1 MKTIRLTLLLWAV
14 SLAAAAQNRAVEQA
28 FRQFLATPGIATSE
42 SVIRERD
49 LSKPGN
55 PMKST
60 LEVWDFTCDASLLS
74 HIEQLSRIMTENS
87 SSEQC
92 YYVKTHTAGRMDWH
106 DILVGDDPTRL
117 VELGRS
123 ERSNYTLVNFLDTLE
138 TTKTHRF
145 AYALEWIEQ
154 NVPFKLKEQ
163 NGKLVKTPI
172 TEKTYKGKV
181 VITYATMPQSK
192 PQVKT
197 NEIKYIDSIED
208 EDLASKRLEL
218 TERDIFEIKNDFI
231 KKMDVSQIKIYFDFF
246 SEVIE
251 LRNQLESG
259 LMDKSAFKKSIKNK
273 VLMARLPHLTEEDIN
288 NLTENDL
295 SEMMVVDIDDLKT
308 VRDLFGEALK
318 NKKK

>member
-138 TTKTHRF
+138 TTPTHRF

-181 VITYATMPQSK
+181 VITYATMPQAK
-192 PQVKT
+192 PQAKN

-218 TERDIFEIKNDFI
+218 TERDINEIKENLSQAKNIVEI
-231 KKMDVSQIKIYFDFF
+231 KPYLDFF
-246 SEVIE
+246 NELIE
-251 LRNQLESG
+251 RRRQLESG
-259 LMDKSAFKKSIKNK
+259 LIDESKFKRLIKNK
-273 VLMARLPHLTEEDIN
+273 ALATSHPALTTVTEEDLRNFMAI
-288 NLTENDL
+288 
-295 SEMMVVDIDDLKT
+295 DIDDLRT
-308 VRDLFGEALK
+308 IVDLLGEAIKNLK
-318 NKKK
+318 

>member
-1 MKTIRLTLLLWAV
+1 MKTIRLTLLFWAV
-14 SLAAAAQNRAVEQA
+14 SLAAAAQNRAVEEA

-60 LEVWDFTCDASLLS
+60 CEIWDFTCDASLLS
-74 HIEQLSRIMTENS
+74 HIEQLSRTMTANS

-138 TTKTHRF
+138 TTPTHRF

-181 VITYATMPQSK
+181 VITYATMPQAK
-192 PQVKT
+192 PQAKN

-208 EDLASKRLEL
+208 EDLEHPFEL
-218 TERDIFEIKNDFI
+218 TEKNIISIKNDLKEKDIAEI
-231 KKMDVSQIKIYFDFF
+231 KPFFDILNG
-246 SEVIE
+246 VIE
-251 LRNQLESG
+251 MRNQLDSG
-259 LMDKSAFKKSIKNK
+259 LIDRSEFKKSIKDK
-273 VLMARLPHLTEEDIN
+273 VYPQLTDRDFI
-288 NLTENDL
+288 
-295 SEMMVVDIDDLKT
+295 EMLAVDIDDLKT
-308 VRDLFGEALK
+308 VRDLFGEAIK

>member
-60 LEVWDFTCDASLLS
+60 CEIWDFTCDASLLS

-123 ERSNYTLVNFLDTLE
+123 EHSNYTLVNFLDTLE
-138 TTKTHRF
+138 TTPTHRF

-181 VITYATMPQSK
+181 VITYARMPQSK

-208 EDLASKRLEL
+208 EDLASTIPEL
-218 TERDIFEIKNDFI
+218 TEKDIISIKNDLTEKGIAEI
-231 KKMDVSQIKIYFDFF
+231 KPFLDFF
-246 SEVIE
+246 NEVIE

-259 LMDKSAFKKSIKNK
+259 LMDKGEFKRLIKNTA
-273 VLMARLPHLTEEDIN
+273 LMTTRPHLSEEDIRKF
-288 NLTENDL
+288 
-295 SEMMVVDIDDLKT
+295 MVVDIDDLKT
-308 VRDLFGEALK
+308 VRDLFGEAIK

>member
-60 LEVWDFTCDASLLS
+60 LEVWDFTCDASLLN

-123 ERSNYTLVNFLDTLE
+123 EHSNYTLVNFLDTLE
-138 TTKTHRF
+138 TTPTHRF

-181 VITYATMPQSK
+181 VITYATMPQAK
-192 PQVKT
+192 PQAKN

-208 EDLASKRLEL
+208 EDLASTIPEL
-218 TERDIFEIKNDFI
+218 TEKDIISIKNDLKEKGIAEI
-231 KKMDVSQIKIYFDFF
+231 KPFLDFF
-246 SEVIE
+246 NEVIE

-259 LMDKSAFKKSIKNK
+259 LMDKGEFKRLIKNTA
-273 VLMARLPHLTEEDIN
+273 LMTTRPHLSEEDIRKF
-288 NLTENDL
+288 
-295 SEMMVVDIDDLKT
+295 MVVDIDDLKT

>member
-1 MKTIRLTLLLWAV
+1 MKTIRLTLLFWAV
-14 SLAAAAQNRAVEQA
+14 SLAAAAQNRAVEEA

-60 LEVWDFTCDASLLS
+60 CEIWDFTCDASLLS
-74 HIEQLSRIMTENS
+74 HIEQLSRTMTANS

-138 TTKTHRF
+138 TTPTHRF

-181 VITYATMPQSK
+181 VITYATMPQAK
-192 PQVKT
+192 PQAKNHQVKH
-197 NEIKYIDSIED
+197 IDSIED
-208 EDLASKRLEL
+208 EDWTSSLEL
-218 TERDIFEIKNDFI
+218 TEKDIIDIKEEL
-231 KKMDVSQIKIYFDFF
+231 KEMDVTAIKTYFDLF

-251 LRNQLESG
+251 LRNQLEDGSI
-259 LMDKSAFKKSIKNK
+259 DKGEFKKSIKNK
-273 VLMARLPHLTEEDIN
+273 ASKIMPIDLTEEDIRKF
-288 NLTENDL
+288 
-295 SEMMVVDIDDLKT
+295 MVVDITDLEILY
-308 VRDLFGEALK
+308 DLFEEAIEEK
-318 NKKK
+318 E

>member
-1 MKTIRLTLLLWAV
+1 MKTIRLTLLFWAV
-14 SLAAAAQNRAVEQA
+14 SLAAAAQNRAVEEA

-60 LEVWDFTCDASLLS
+60 CEIWDFTCNASLLS
-74 HIEQLSRIMTENS
+74 HIEQLSRTMTANS

-138 TTKTHRF
+138 TTPTHRF

-181 VITYATMPQSK
+181 VITYATMPQAK
-192 PQVKT
+192 PQAKNHQVKH
-197 NEIKYIDSIED
+197 IDSIED
-208 EDLASKRLEL
+208 EDLASTIPEL

-308 VRDLFGEALK
+308 VRDLFGEAIK

>member
-49 LSKPGN
+49 LSKPGS

-60 LEVWDFTCDASLLS
+60 CEIWDFTCDASLLS

-138 TTKTHRF
+138 TTPTHRF

-163 NGKLVKTPI
+163 NGKLVKMPI

-181 VITYATMPQSK
+181 VITYATMPQAK

-208 EDLASKRLEL
+208 EDLASTPPKL
-218 TERDIFEIKNDFI
+218 TEKDIIEIKENLKEMDITEI
-231 KKMDVSQIKIYFDFF
+231 KPFFDFF
-246 SEVIE
+246 SEVTE
-251 LRNQLESG
+251 LRNQLENG
-259 LMDKSAFKKSIKNK
+259 LIDQSEFKKAIKDK
-273 VLMARLPHLTEEDIN
+273 ALIMPRPKSDLTDKDIR
-288 NLTENDL
+288 
-295 SEMMVVDIDDLKT
+295 EMMVVDINDLRT
-308 VRDLFGEALK
+308 YVDLMGDALK

>member
-60 LEVWDFTCDASLLS
+60 CEIWDFTCDASLLS

-181 VITYATMPQSK
+181 VITYATMPQAK
-192 PQVKT
+192 PQAKN

-208 EDLASKRLEL
+208 EDLASTIPEL
-218 TERDIFEIKNDFI
+218 TEKDIISIKNDLKEKGIAEI
-231 KKMDVSQIKIYFDFF
+231 KPFLDFF
-246 SEVIE
+246 NEVIE

-259 LMDKSAFKKSIKNK
+259 LMGKGEFKRLIKNTAF
-273 VLMARLPHLTEEDIN
+273 MTTRPHLSEEEIRKF
-288 NLTENDL
+288 
-295 SEMMVVDIDDLKT
+295 MVVDIDDLKT
-308 VRDLFGEALK
+308 VRDLFGEAIK

>member
-1 MKTIRLTLLLWAV
+1 MKTIRLTLLFWAV

-138 TTKTHRF
+138 TTPTHRF

-181 VITYATMPQSK
+181 VITYARMPQSK
-192 PQVKT
+192 PQAKN
-197 NEIKYIDSIED
+197 NEIKHIDSIED
-208 EDLASKRLEL
+208 EDLASTRHEL

-246 SEVIE
+246 SDVIE

>member
-49 LSKPGN
+49 LSKPGS

-60 LEVWDFTCDASLLS
+60 CEIWDFTCDASLLS

-123 ERSNYTLVNFLDTLE
+123 EHSNYTLVNFLDTLE

-181 VITYATMPQSK
+181 VITYARMPQTK

-208 EDLASKRLEL
+208 EDLASTIPEL
-218 TERDIFEIKNDFI
+218 TEKDIISIKNDLTEKGIAEI
-231 KKMDVSQIKIYFDFF
+231 KPFLDFF
-246 SEVIE
+246 NEVIE

-259 LMDKSAFKKSIKNK
+259 LMDKGEFKRLIKNTA
-273 VLMARLPHLTEEDIN
+273 LMTTRPHLSEEDIRKF
-288 NLTENDL
+288 
-295 SEMMVVDIDDLKT
+295 MVVDIDDLKT
-308 VRDLFGEALK
+308 VRDLFGEAIK

>member
-49 LSKPGN
+49 LSKPGS

-60 LEVWDFTCDASLLS
+60 CEIWDFTCDASLLS

-138 TTKTHRF
+138 TTPTHRF

-181 VITYATMPQSK
+181 VITYATMPQAK
-192 PQVKT
+192 PQAKN

-218 TERDIFEIKNDFI
+218 TEEDIISIKNDLTEKGIAEI
-231 KKMDVSQIKIYFDFF
+231 KPFLDFF
-246 SEVIE
+246 NEVIE
-251 LRNQLESG
+251 LRNQLDSG
-259 LMDKSAFKKSIKNK
+259 LMDKGEFKRLIKNTA
-273 VLMARLPHLTEEDIN
+273 LMTTKPHLSEEDIRN
-288 NLTENDL
+288 F
-295 SEMMVVDIDDLKT
+295 MAVDIDDLKT
-308 VRDLFGEALK
+308 VRDLFGEAIKNLK
-318 NKKK
+318 

>member
-1 MKTIRLTLLLWAV
+1 MKTIRLTLLFWAV
-14 SLAAAAQNRAVEQA
+14 SLAAAAQNRAVEEA

-60 LEVWDFTCDASLLS
+60 CEIWDFTCDASLLS
-74 HIEQLSRIMTENS
+74 HIEQLSRTMTANS

-138 TTKTHRF
+138 TTPTHRF

-181 VITYATMPQSK
+181 VITYATMPQAK
-192 PQVKT
+192 PQAKN

-208 EDLASKRLEL
+208 EDLASTPPEL
-218 TERDIFEIKNDFI
+218 TEKDIISIKNDLKEMDIAEI
-231 KKMDVSQIKIYFDFF
+231 KPFFDFF

-251 LRNQLESG
+251 RRTQLESG
-259 LMDKSAFKKSIKNK
+259 LMDKGEFKRLIKNTA
-273 VLMARLPHLTEEDIN
+273 LMTTKPHLSDEDIRN
-288 NLTENDL
+288 F
-295 SEMMVVDIDDLKT
+295 MVVDIDDLKT
-308 VRDLFGEALK
+308 VRDLFGEAIK

>member
-49 LSKPGN
+49 LSKPGS

-60 LEVWDFTCDASLLS
+60 CEIWDFTCDASLLS

-138 TTKTHRF
+138 TTPTHRF

-181 VITYATMPQSK
+181 VITYATMPQAK
-192 PQVKT
+192 PQVKA
-197 NEIKYIDSIED
+197 NEIKYSASIED
-208 EDLASKRLEL
+208 EDLASTPPKL
-218 TERDIFEIKNDFI
+218 TEKDIIEIKENLKEMDIAEI
-231 KKMDVSQIKIYFDFF
+231 KPFFDFF
-246 SEVIE
+246 SEVTE
-251 LRNQLESG
+251 LRNQLENG
-259 LMDKSAFKKSIKNK
+259 LIDQSEFKKAIKDK
-273 VLMARLPHLTEEDIN
+273 ALIMPRPKSDLTDKDIR
-288 NLTENDL
+288 
-295 SEMMVVDIDDLKT
+295 EMMVVDINDLRT
-308 VRDLFGEALK
+308 YVDLMGDALK

>member
-60 LEVWDFTCDASLLS
+60 CEIWDFTCDASLLS

-138 TTKTHRF
+138 TTPTHRF

-163 NGKLVKTPI
+163 NGKLVKMPI

-181 VITYATMPQSK
+181 VITYATMPQAK
-192 PQVKT
+192 PQAKN

-208 EDLASKRLEL
+208 EDLASTIPEL
-218 TERDIFEIKNDFI
+218 TEKDIISIKNDLTEKGIAEI
-231 KKMDVSQIKIYFDFF
+231 KPFLDFF
-246 SEVIE
+246 NEVIE

-259 LMDKSAFKKSIKNK
+259 LMDKGEFKRLIKNTA
-273 VLMARLPHLTEEDIN
+273 LMTTRPHLSEEDIRKF
-288 NLTENDL
+288 
-295 SEMMVVDIDDLKT
+295 MVVDIDDLKT

>member
-123 ERSNYTLVNFLDTLE
+123 EHSNYTLVNFLDTLE
-138 TTKTHRF
+138 TTPTHRF

-181 VITYATMPQSK
+181 VITYATMPQAK
-192 PQVKT
+192 PQAKN
-197 NEIKYIDSIED
+197 NEIKHIDSIED
-208 EDLASKRLEL
+208 EDLASTRHEL
-218 TERDIFEIKNDFI
+218 TEGDIIEIKEHLKEQDIAEI
-231 KKMDVSQIKIYFDFF
+231 KPYFDFF
-246 SEVIE
+246 NEVIK
-251 LRNQLESG
+251 LRNQLDNG
-259 LMDKSAFKKSIKNK
+259 LINEGEFKKAIKDK
-273 VLMARLPHLTEEDIN
+273 ALIMPIPKSDLADEDIR
-288 NLTENDL
+288 D
-295 SEMMVVDIDDLKT
+295 MMVVDINDLRT
-308 VRDLFGEALK
+308 YVDLLGDALK

>member
-60 LEVWDFTCDASLLS
+60 CEIWDFTCDASLLS

-181 VITYATMPQSK
+181 VITYATMPQAK
-192 PQVKT
+192 PQAKN

-218 TERDIFEIKNDFI
+218 TEKDIISIRKDFEEMHITELK
-231 KKMDVSQIKIYFDFF
+231 SYFDFW
-246 SEVIE
+246 SEVVKM
-251 LRNQLESG
+251 RKQLDSG
-259 LMDKSAFKKSIKNK
+259 LIDEGEFIKSVKRKA
-273 VLMARLPHLTEEDIN
+273 LMTPRPDNLTEEIIRVF
-288 NLTENDL
+288 
-295 SEMMVVDIDDLKT
+295 MAVDITDLET
-308 VRDLFGEALK
+308 LYDLFEEAIEEK
-318 NKKK
+318 E

>member
-1 MKTIRLTLLLWAV
+1 MKTIRLTLLFWAV
-14 SLAAAAQNRAVEQA
+14 SLAAAAQNRAVEEA

-60 LEVWDFTCDASLLS
+60 CEIWDFTCDASLLS
-74 HIEQLSRIMTENS
+74 HIEQLSRTMTANS

-106 DILVGDDPTRL
+106 DILIGDDPTRL

-123 ERSNYTLVNFLDTLE
+123 ERSNYTIVNFLDTLE

-181 VITYATMPQSK
+181 VITYATMPQAK
-192 PQVKT
+192 PQAKN
-197 NEIKYIDSIED
+197 NEIKHIDSIED
-208 EDLASKRLEL
+208 EDLASTIPEL
-218 TERDIFEIKNDFI
+218 TEKDIISIKNDLKEKDIAEI
-231 KKMDVSQIKIYFDFF
+231 KPFFDFLN
-246 SEVIE
+246 EVIE
-251 LRNQLESG
+251 RRTQLENG
-259 LMDKSAFKKSIKNK
+259 LIDKGEFKKAIKSK
-273 VLMARLPHLTEEDIN
+273 ALMTTKPHLSDEDIRN
-288 NLTENDL
+288 F
-295 SEMMVVDIDDLKT
+295 MVVDIDDLKT
-308 VRDLFGEALK
+308 VRDLFGEAIK

>member
-60 LEVWDFTCDASLLS
+60 CEIWDFTCDASLLS

-138 TTKTHRF
+138 TTPTHRF

-181 VITYATMPQSK
+181 VITYATMPQAK
-192 PQVKT
+192 PQVKA
-197 NEIKYIDSIED
+197 NEIKYSASIED
-208 EDLASKRLEL
+208 ENLASTPPKL
-218 TERDIFEIKNDFI
+218 TEKDIIEIKENL
-231 KKMDVSQIKIYFDFF
+231 KKMDIAEIKPFFDFF
-246 SEVIE
+246 SEVTE
-251 LRNQLESG
+251 LRNQLENG
-259 LMDKSAFKKSIKNK
+259 LIDQSEFKKAIKDK
-273 VLMARLPHLTEEDIN
+273 ALIMPRPKSDLTDKDIR
-288 NLTENDL
+288 
-295 SEMMVVDIDDLKT
+295 EMMVVDINDLRT
-308 VRDLFGEALK
+308 YVDLMGDALK

>member
-49 LSKPGN
+49 LSKPGS

-60 LEVWDFTCDASLLS
+60 CEIWDFTCDASLLS

-138 TTKTHRF
+138 TTPTHRF

-181 VITYATMPQSK
+181 VITYATMPQAK
-192 PQVKT
+192 PQAKN
-197 NEIKYIDSIED
+197 NEIKHIDSIED

-218 TERDIFEIKNDFI
+218 TEGDIFEIKNDFI

-308 VRDLFGEALK
+308 VRDLFGEAIK

>member
-60 LEVWDFTCDASLLS
+60 LEVWDFTCDASLLN
-74 HIEQLSRIMTENS
+74 HIEQLSRMMTENS

-123 ERSNYTLVNFLDTLE
+123 EHSNYTLVNFLDTLE
-138 TTKTHRF
+138 TTPTHRF

-181 VITYATMPQSK
+181 VITYARMPQTK
-192 PQVKT
+192 PQAKN

>member
-60 LEVWDFTCDASLLS
+60 CEIWDFTCDASLLS

-138 TTKTHRF
+138 TTPTHRF

-163 NGKLVKTPI
+163 NGKLVKMPI

-218 TERDIFEIKNDFI
+218 TEEDIISIKNDLTEKGIAEI
-231 KKMDVSQIKIYFDFF
+231 KPFLDFF
-246 SEVIE
+246 NEVIE

-259 LMDKSAFKKSIKNK
+259 LMDKGEFKRLIKNTA
-273 VLMARLPHLTEEDIN
+273 LMTTKPHLSEEDIRN
-288 NLTENDL
+288 F
-295 SEMMVVDIDDLKT
+295 MVVDIDDLKT

>member
-1 MKTIRLTLLLWAV
+1 MKTIRLTLLFWAV
-14 SLAAAAQNRAVEQA
+14 SLAAAAQNRAVEEA

-60 LEVWDFTCDASLLS
+60 CEIWDFTCDASLLS
-74 HIEQLSRIMTENS
+74 HIEQLSRTMTANS

-138 TTKTHRF
+138 TTPTHRF

-181 VITYATMPQSK
+181 VITYATMPQAK
-192 PQVKT
+192 PQAKN

-208 EDLASKRLEL
+208 DDLEHPFEL
-218 TERDIFEIKNDFI
+218 TEKNIISIKNDLKEKDIAEI
-231 KKMDVSQIKIYFDFF
+231 KPFFDMLNG
-246 SEVIE
+246 VIE
-251 LRNQLESG
+251 MRNQLDSG
-259 LMDKSAFKKSIKNK
+259 LIDRSEFKKSIKDK
-273 VLMARLPHLTEEDIN
+273 VYPQLTDRDFI
-288 NLTENDL
+288 
-295 SEMMVVDIDDLKT
+295 EMLAVDIDDLKT
-308 VRDLFGEALK
+308 VRDLFGEAIK

>member
-1 MKTIRLTLLLWAV
+1 MKTIRLTLLFWAV
-14 SLAAAAQNRAVEQA
+14 SLAAAAQNRAVEEA

-60 LEVWDFTCDASLLS
+60 CEIWDFTCDASLLS
-74 HIEQLSRIMTENS
+74 HIEQLSRTMTENS

-138 TTKTHRF
+138 TTPTHRF

-181 VITYATMPQSK
+181 VITYATMPQAK
-192 PQVKT
+192 PQAKN
-197 NEIKYIDSIED
+197 NEIEYIGSIED
-208 EDLASKRLEL
+208 EDLASTPPEL
-218 TERDIFEIKNDFI
+218 TEKDIISIKNDFI

-308 VRDLFGEALK
+308 VRDLFGEAIK

>member
-106 DILVGDDPTRL
+106 DILVGDDPTQL

-123 ERSNYTLVNFLDTLE
+123 ERSN
-138 TTKTHRF
+138 
-145 AYALEWIEQ
+145 
-154 NVPFKLKEQ
+154 
-163 NGKLVKTPI
+163 
-172 TEKTYKGKV
+172 
-181 VITYATMPQSK
+181 
-192 PQVKT
+192 
-197 NEIKYIDSIED
+197 
-208 EDLASKRLEL
+208 
-218 TERDIFEIKNDFI
+218 
-231 KKMDVSQIKIYFDFF
+231 
-246 SEVIE
+246 
-251 LRNQLESG
+251 
-259 LMDKSAFKKSIKNK
+259 
-273 VLMARLPHLTEEDIN
+273 
-288 NLTENDL
+288 
-295 SEMMVVDIDDLKT
+295 
-308 VRDLFGEALK
+308 
-318 NKKK
+318 

>member
-1 MKTIRLTLLLWAV
+1 MRTIRLSLLLWAV

-28 FRQFLATPGIATSE
+28 FRDFLATPGISTSE

-60 LEVWDFTCDASLLS
+60 CEIWDFTCDASMLS
-74 HIEQLSRIMTENS
+74 HIKQLSQTMEANS

-106 DILVGDDPTRL
+106 DILIGDDPSRL

-123 ERSNYTLVNFLDTLE
+123 ERSNYTIVNFLDTLE
-138 TTKTHRF
+138 TTKSHRF

-154 NVPFKLKEQ
+154 NVPFKLKEN
-163 NGKLVKTPI
+163 NGKLLKTPV

-181 VITYATMPQSK
+181 VITYATMPQAK
-192 PQVKT
+192 PQAKN

-208 EDLASKRLEL
+208 DDLEHPFEL
-218 TERDIFEIKNDFI
+218 TEKDINEIKENLSQAKDIVEI
-231 KKMDVSQIKIYFDFF
+231 KPYLDFF
-246 SEVIE
+246 NELIE
-251 LRNQLESG
+251 RRRQLESG
-259 LMDKSAFKKSIKNK
+259 LIDESKFKRLIKNK
-273 VLMARLPHLTEEDIN
+273 ALATSHPALTTVTEEDLRNFMAI
-288 NLTENDL
+288 
-295 SEMMVVDIDDLKT
+295 DIDDLRT
-308 VRDLFGEALK
+308 IVDLLGEAIK
-318 NKKK
+318 

>member
-60 LEVWDFTCDASLLS
+60 CEIWDFTCDASLLS

-138 TTKTHRF
+138 TTTTHRF

-181 VITYATMPQSK
+181 VITYATMPQTK
-192 PQVKT
+192 PQVKA
-197 NEIKYIDSIED
+197 NEIKYSASIED

-218 TERDIFEIKNDFI
+218 TEKDIIEIKEDLKEKDIAEI
-231 KKMDVSQIKIYFDFF
+231 KPYFDFF
-246 SEVIE
+246 NEVIK
-251 LRNQLESG
+251 LRNQLENG
-259 LMDKSAFKKSIKNK
+259 LIDQSEFKRAIKDKALIMPRPKSD
-273 VLMARLPHLTEEDIN
+273 LADEDIRN
-288 NLTENDL
+288 F
-295 SEMMVVDIDDLKT
+295 MVVDIDDLKT

>member
-60 LEVWDFTCDASLLS
+60 CEIWDFTCDASLLS

-181 VITYATMPQSK
+181 VITYATMPQAK
-192 PQVKT
+192 PQAKNHQV
-197 NEIKYIDSIED
+197 KYIDSIED

-218 TERDIFEIKNDFI
+218 TEGDIIEIKENLKEKDI
-231 KKMDVSQIKIYFDFF
+231 AEIISYLDFF
-246 SEVIE
+246 NELIE
-251 LRNQLESG
+251 RRRQLDNG
-259 LMDKSAFKKSIKNK
+259 LINKGEFIEFIKNK
-273 VLMARLPHLTEEDIN
+273 ALTTRAIPIATEDEIRDMMAVDIN
-288 NLTENDL
+288 DL
-295 SEMMVVDIDDLKT
+295 RTYVDLLGDVI
-308 VRDLFGEALK
+308 K

>member
-60 LEVWDFTCDASLLS
+60 CEIWDFTCDASLLS

-123 ERSNYTLVNFLDTLE
+123 EHSNYTLVNFLDTLE
-138 TTKTHRF
+138 TTPTHRF

-181 VITYATMPQSK
+181 VITYATMPQAK
-192 PQVKT
+192 PQAKN

-208 EDLASKRLEL
+208 EDFVSALNL
-218 TERDIFEIKNDFI
+218 TEEDIIEIKEHLKEQDI
-231 KKMDVSQIKIYFDFF
+231 AEIIPYLDFF
-246 SEVIE
+246 NELIE
-251 LRNQLESG
+251 RRRQLESG
-259 LMDKSAFKKSIKNK
+259 LIDKGEFKKSIKYRSPIPN
-273 VLMARLPHLTEEDIN
+273 LTEEDIRKF
-288 NLTENDL
+288 
-295 SEMMVVDIDDLKT
+295 MVVDINDLRT
-308 VRDLFGEALK
+308 YVDLLGEAIK

>member
-1 MKTIRLTLLLWAV
+1 MKTIRLTLLFWAV
-14 SLAAAAQNRAVEQA
+14 SLAAAAQNRAVEEA

-60 LEVWDFTCDASLLS
+60 CEIWDFTCDASLLS
-74 HIEQLSRIMTENS
+74 HIEQLSRTMTANS

-138 TTKTHRF
+138 TTPTHRF

-163 NGKLVKTPI
+163 NGKLVKMPI

-181 VITYATMPQSK
+181 VITYATMPQAK
-192 PQVKT
+192 PQAKN
-197 NEIKYIDSIED
+197 NEIKHIDSIED
-208 EDLASKRLEL
+208 EDLASTIPEL
-218 TERDIFEIKNDFI
+218 TEKDIISIRKDFEEMHITELK
-231 KKMDVSQIKIYFDFF
+231 SYFDFW
-246 SEVIE
+246 SEVVKM
-251 LRNQLESG
+251 RKQLDSG
-259 LMDKSAFKKSIKNK
+259 LIDEGEFIKSVKRKA
-273 VLMARLPHLTEEDIN
+273 LMTPKPDNLTEEIIRVF
-288 NLTENDL
+288 
-295 SEMMVVDIDDLKT
+295 MAVDITDLET
-308 VRDLFGEALK
+308 LYDLFEEAIEEK
-318 NKKK
+318 E

>member
-60 LEVWDFTCDASLLS
+60 CEIWDFTCDASLLS
-74 HIEQLSRIMTENS
+74 HIEQLSRIMTDNS

-138 TTKTHRF
+138 TTPTHRF

-163 NGKLVKTPI
+163 NGKLVKTPV

-181 VITYATMPQSK
+181 VITYATMPQTK
-192 PQVKT
+192 PQVKA
-197 NEIKYIDSIED
+197 NEIKYSASIED
-208 EDLASKRLEL
+208 EDLASTIPEL
-218 TERDIFEIKNDFI
+218 TEKDIISIKNDLTEKGIAEI
-231 KKMDVSQIKIYFDFF
+231 KPFLDFF
-246 SEVIE
+246 NEVIE

-259 LMDKSAFKKSIKNK
+259 LMDKGEFKRLIKNTA
-273 VLMARLPHLTEEDIN
+273 LMTTRPHLSEEDIRKF
-288 NLTENDL
+288 
-295 SEMMVVDIDDLKT
+295 MVVDIDDLKT
-308 VRDLFGEALK
+308 VRDLFGEAIK

>member
-1 MKTIRLTLLLWAV
+1 MRTIRLSLLLWAV

-28 FRQFLATPGIATSE
+28 FREFLATPGISTSE

-60 LEVWDFTCDASLLS
+60 CEIWDFTCDASLLS
-74 HIEQLSRIMTENS
+74 HIKQLSQTMEANS

-106 DILVGDDPTRL
+106 DILIGDDPSRL

-123 ERSNYTLVNFLDTLE
+123 ERSNYTIVNFLDTLE
-138 TTKTHRF
+138 TTKSHRF

-154 NVPFKLKEQ
+154 NVPFKLKEN
-163 NGKLVKTPI
+163 NGKLVKTPV

-181 VITYATMPQSK
+181 VITYARLPQARV
-192 PQVKT
+192 QVK
-197 NEIKYIDSIED
+197 NDDEIITIKD
-208 EDLASKRLEL
+208 EDLTATVPKL
-218 TERDIFEIKNDFI
+218 TEKDIIDLKKWLKEKEVTEII
-231 KKMDVSQIKIYFDFF
+231 PYLDFF
-246 SEVIE
+246 NELIE
-251 LRNQLESG
+251 RRRQLENG
-259 LMDKSAFKKSIKNK
+259 LISQDEFKRFIKNK
-273 VLMARLPHLTEEDIN
+273 ALNTPQPTVTEK
-288 NLTENDL
+288 DL
-295 SEMMVVDIDDLKT
+295 REMMAVDVNDLKT
-308 VRDLFGEALK
+308 MVDLIDEALK

>member
-1 MKTIRLTLLLWAV
+1 MKTIRLTLLFWAV
-14 SLAAAAQNRAVEQA
+14 SLAAAAQNRAVEEA

-60 LEVWDFTCDASLLS
+60 CEIWDFTCDASLLS
-74 HIEQLSRIMTENS
+74 HIEQLSRTMTANS

-138 TTKTHRF
+138 TTPTHRF

-208 EDLASKRLEL
+208 EDLASTIPEL
-218 TERDIFEIKNDFI
+218 TEKDIISIRKDFEEMHITELK
-231 KKMDVSQIKIYFDFF
+231 SYFDFW
-246 SEVIE
+246 SEVVKM
-251 LRNQLESG
+251 RKQLDSG
-259 LMDKSAFKKSIKNK
+259 LIDEGEFIKSVKRKA
-273 VLMARLPHLTEEDIN
+273 LMTPKPDNLTEEIIRVF
-288 NLTENDL
+288 
-295 SEMMVVDIDDLKT
+295 MAVDITDLET
-308 VRDLFGEALK
+308 LYDLFEEAIEEK
-318 NKKK
+318 E

>member
-1 MKTIRLTLLLWAV
+1 MKTIRLTLLFWAV
-14 SLAAAAQNRAVEQA
+14 SLAAAAQNRAVEEA

-60 LEVWDFTCDASLLS
+60 CEIWDFTCDASLLS
-74 HIEQLSRIMTENS
+74 HIEQLSRTMTANS

-138 TTKTHRF
+138 TTPTHRF

-181 VITYATMPQSK
+181 VITYATMPQAK
-192 PQVKT
+192 PQAKN

-208 EDLASKRLEL
+208 EDLEHPFEL
-218 TERDIFEIKNDFI
+218 TEKTIISIKNELKEKDIAEIKPF
-231 KKMDVSQIKIYFDFF
+231 FDILNG
-246 SEVIE
+246 VIE
-251 LRNQLESG
+251 MRNQLDSG
-259 LMDKSAFKKSIKNK
+259 LIDRSEFKKSIKDK
-273 VLMARLPHLTEEDIN
+273 VYPQLTDRDFI
-288 NLTENDL
+288 
-295 SEMMVVDIDDLKT
+295 EMLAVDIDDLKT
-308 VRDLFGEALK
+308 VRDLFGEAIK

>member
-60 LEVWDFTCDASLLS
+60 CEIWDFTCDASLLS

-181 VITYATMPQSK
+181 VITYARMPQSK
-192 PQVKT
+192 PQAKN
-197 NEIKYIDSIED
+197 NEIKHIDSIED
-208 EDLASKRLEL
+208 EDLASTRHEL

-246 SEVIE
+246 SDVIE

>member
-1 MKTIRLTLLLWAV
+1 MKTIRLTLLFWAV
-14 SLAAAAQNRAVEQA
+14 SLAAAAQNRAVEEA

-60 LEVWDFTCDASLLS
+60 CEIWDFTCDASLLS
-74 HIEQLSRIMTENS
+74 HIEQLSRTMTANS

-138 TTKTHRF
+138 TTPSHRF

-163 NGKLVKTPI
+163 NGKLVKTPV

-181 VITYATMPQSK
+181 VITYATMPQAK
-192 PQVKT
+192 PQAKN

-208 EDLASKRLEL
+208 EDFVSALNL
-218 TERDIFEIKNDFI
+218 TEEDIIEIKEHLKEQDI
-231 KKMDVSQIKIYFDFF
+231 ADIIPYLDFF
-246 SEVIE
+246 NELIE
-251 LRNQLESG
+251 RRRQLESG
-259 LMDKSAFKKSIKNK
+259 LIDKGEFKKSIKYKSPIPN
-273 VLMARLPHLTEEDIN
+273 LTEEDIRKF
-288 NLTENDL
+288 
-295 SEMMVVDIDDLKT
+295 MVVDINDLRT
-308 VRDLFGEALK
+308 YVDLLGEAIK

>member
-1 MKTIRLTLLLWAV
+1 MKTIRLTLLFWAV
-14 SLAAAAQNRAVEQA
+14 SLAAAAQNRAVEEA

-60 LEVWDFTCDASLLS
+60 CEIWDFTCDASLLS
-74 HIEQLSRIMTENS
+74 HIEQLSRTMTANS

-138 TTKTHRF
+138 TTPTHRF

-181 VITYATMPQSK
+181 VITYATMPQAK
-192 PQVKT
+192 PQAKNT
-197 NEIKYIDSIED
+197 QIKYIDSFED

-218 TERDIFEIKNDFI
+218 TEKDIIEIKKDLKEMDIAEI
-231 KKMDVSQIKIYFDFF
+231 KPFFDFF
-246 SEVIE
+246 SEVTE
-251 LRNQLESG
+251 LRNQLENG
-259 LMDKSAFKKSIKNK
+259 LIDQSEFKRAIKDKALIMPRPKSD
-273 VLMARLPHLTEEDIN
+273 LAEEDIRN
-288 NLTENDL
+288 F
-295 SEMMVVDIDDLKT
+295 MVVDIDDLKT
-308 VRDLFGEALK
+308 VRDLFGEAIK